1 MEADS
6 NNSKRKTKIDIV
18 KEYNTLLDI
27 KQGVLD
33 KLTSIVDEKIK
44 LKEKINP
51 ENKVLLD
58 KIFMLRW
65 VMVSK
70 TGDMSFGG
78 ESIGDTKVFDENDMI
93 TLKGKMMELIK
104 KL

>member
-1 MEADS
+1 ME
-6 NNSKRKTKIDIV
+6 NKVKGKTQNDIL
-18 KEYNTLLDI
+18 KEYNT
-27 KQGVLD
+27 VLE
-33 KLTSIVDEKIK
+33 LRERTLESFHRLIEKDMDRC
-44 LKEKINP
+44 EKSDP
-51 ENKVLLD
+51 ESRILLD

-70 TGDMSFGG
+70 TGDMSYAAG
-78 ESIGDTKVFDENDMI
+78 ESLTNTNVFDENDMI

>member
-1 MEADS
+1 ME
-6 NNSKRKTKIDIV
+6 NNTNKSKIKTQIDIA
-18 KEYNTLLDI
+18 KEYNIVLDI
-27 KQGVLD
+27 RERVLD
-33 KLTSIVDEKIK
+33 KLDRILDEKIK
-44 LKEKINP
+44 LKEKVNP
-51 ENKVLLD
+51 ENKLLLD
-58 KIFMLRW
+58 KIYMLRW

-70 TGDMSFGG
+70 IGDMSFGG